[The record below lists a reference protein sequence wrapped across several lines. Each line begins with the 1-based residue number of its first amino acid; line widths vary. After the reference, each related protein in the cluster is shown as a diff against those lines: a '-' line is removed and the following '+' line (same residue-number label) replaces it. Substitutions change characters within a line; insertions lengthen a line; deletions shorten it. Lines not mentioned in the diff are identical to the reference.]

1 MPDVVVGLDLHL
13 KKTQG
18 TVMAMG
24 GEVLRQERFSTSKEE
39 LERFLQGL
47 PKGTEVALE
56 SVGFCWP
63 WIDFIEE
70 LGYTPLLANPLK
82 VKQKAEDVKTDKV
95 DSELLAHLVRMDW
108 LPTVYVPDREMR
120 QLRNL
125 LRHRMFRRKMSTSLK
140 TWHA

>member
-1 MPDVVVGLDLHL
+1 MDRLHR
-13 KKTQG
+13 G
-18 TVMAMG
+18 A
-24 GEVLRQERFSTSKEE
+24 
-39 LERFLQGL
+39 
-47 PKGTEVALE
+47 
-56 SVGFCWP
+56 
-63 WIDFIEE
+63 I
-70 LGYTPLLANPLK
+70 GYTPLLANPLK

-125 LRHRMFRRKMSTSLK
+125 LRHRMFGRKMPTSLK